1 MFYTLTV
8 CFLLFFVQVPPVGRI
23 DKIFDNKMG
32 KVIAERERA
41 ADAEELLQQYSKD
54 EENNVTIMQ
63 NFLNEGLN
71 LKEVSIAD
79 ETFMGGLSL
88 TYLLCV
94 FDYLR
99 TNTDNETDLIISR
112 MCLHF

>member
-1 MFYTLTV
+1 MFYTLKRMFFS
-8 CFLLFFVQVPPVGRI
+8 CFSVQVPPVGRI

-71 LKEVSIAD
+71 LKEVNIAD
-79 ETFMGGLSL
+79 DDIYIWAVAAVGIDA
-88 TYLLCV
+88 V
-94 FDYLR
+94 H
-99 TNTDNETDLIISR
+99 I
-112 MCLHF
+112 